1 MVRFNTDPLMAPLTP
16 QELRV
21 LKQRRRSGEFGYTK
35 VSTIAV
41 TAIFFMV
48 FFILFIF
55 VGSNVA
61 RVFISDM
68 SITQRFQPRFELI
81 LIPAAFVGVFAI
93 VALVFIKAG
102 LANFRKRRNWALL
115 ARFADVNGL
124 RFALQS
130 ANPRYPG
137 LLFDMG
143 HSRASVNHLYSPT
156 GVLVD
161 VGGYEYTT
169 GSGKNSTTHHWNFA
183 AFRLPKPVPHLLLD
197 AKANNSWGFTNLPA
211 VFASSQRVS
220 LGAPFDDHYQLY
232 TPSGYGHDAFYLLPP
247 NVLDALLRASA
258 SYDIEMVDQWL
269 FCYTQSPQDLTDPA
283 TWRLLEMI
291 AGGVLGALN
300 PVVSRYSDQHA
311 RQQPAGGP
319 YGPGVPAQVASQG
332 LRLKRGINL
341 ISLIGIAGFVVYLLV
356 RALLRM

>member
-1 MVRFNTDPLMAPLTP
+1 MRFNTDPLMASLTP

-55 VGSNVA
+55 VGSSSNVA

-197 AKANNSWGFTNLPA
+197 AKANNNWGFTNLPA

-232 TPSGYGHDAFYLLPP
+232 APSGYGHDAFYLLPP
-247 NVLDALLRASA
+247 NVLDALLRAPA

-300 PVVSRYSDQHA
+300 PVVSR
-311 RQQPAGGP
+311 
-319 YGPGVPAQVASQG
+319 
-332 LRLKRGINL
+332 
-341 ISLIGIAGFVVYLLV
+341 
-356 RALLRM
+356 

>member
-1 MVRFNTDPLMAPLTP
+1 
-16 QELRV
+16 
-21 LKQRRRSGEFGYTK
+21 
-35 VSTIAV
+35 
-41 TAIFFMV
+41 MV

-232 TPSGYGHDAFYLLPP
+232 APSGYGHDAFYLLPP
-247 NVLDALLRASA
+247 NVLDALLRAPA

-311 RQQPAGGP
+311 RPQPAGGP
-319 YGPGVPAQVASQG
+319 YGPGVPAQVASQS

-341 ISLIGIAGFVVYLLV
+341 TSLIGIAGFVVYLLV
-356 RALLRM
+356 RALLFRM

>member
-1 MVRFNTDPLMAPLTP
+1 MAPLTP

-115 ARFADVNGL
+115 ARFADCVSHCSRLTRGTPGCCSTWGTPEL
-124 RFALQS
+124 R
-130 ANPRYPG
+130 
-137 LLFDMG
+137 
-143 HSRASVNHLYSPT
+143 
-156 GVLVD
+156 
-161 VGGYEYTT
+161 
-169 GSGKNSTTHHWNFA
+169 
-183 AFRLPKPVPHLLLD
+183 
-197 AKANNSWGFTNLPA
+197 
-211 VFASSQRVS
+211 
-220 LGAPFDDHYQLY
+220 
-232 TPSGYGHDAFYLLPP
+232 
-247 NVLDALLRASA
+247 
-258 SYDIEMVDQWL
+258 
-269 FCYTQSPQDLTDPA
+269 
-283 TWRLLEMI
+283 
-291 AGGVLGALN
+291 
-300 PVVSRYSDQHA
+300 
-311 RQQPAGGP
+311 
-319 YGPGVPAQVASQG
+319 
-332 LRLKRGINL
+332 
-341 ISLIGIAGFVVYLLV
+341 
-356 RALLRM
+356 